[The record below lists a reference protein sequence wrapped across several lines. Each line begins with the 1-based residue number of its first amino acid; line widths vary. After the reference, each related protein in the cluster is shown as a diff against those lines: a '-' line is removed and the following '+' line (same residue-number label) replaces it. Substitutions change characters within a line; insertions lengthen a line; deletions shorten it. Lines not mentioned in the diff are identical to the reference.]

1 VRISTV
7 WIRRKDGEWNE
18 APEIQLAWT
27 EHDIDNW
34 YEGWVEAL
42 DKALSA
48 VGDDLR
54 DYRIIDI
61 EVPWQSIVD
70 AFGDPVVEATG
81 VEVVQE
87 DEA

>member
-1 VRISTV
+1 V
-7 WIRRKDGEWNE
+7 WIRRRGAEWEE
-18 APEIQLAWT
+18 APELQLAWT

-42 DKALSA
+42 DKAISA
-48 VGDDLR
+48 IGDDLR

-70 AFGDPVVEATG
+70 VFEDPVVEATG